1 MVFRARRREDR
12 DSARFQAKL
21 AHIWPLGWCGSTPEC
36 YATAF
41 PWPPNEGISVPMEKL
56 AFLTEDQVRHVQ
68 AAFGTPVFVYDQET
82 LERRASEVLAF
93 PNAFG
98 LVARY
103 AMKASPTAA
112 VIQIL
117 TRAGLHIDAS
127 SGYECHR
134 AMRAGVPASHIQL
147 TAQQLPD
154 DLKELVDAGV
164 RFNAC
169 SLRQLEAYGKL
180 FPNSEVCVRIN
191 PGLGS
196 GHVNRTNV
204 GGPSSSFGIW
214 HGHLDKVLATAAAHG
229 LHITG
234 MHTHVGSGSDPKV
247 WVHCAKLSLGIA
259 ARLPEVTRLSL
270 GGGMKVGRMQGEP
283 SADLQVIGHEV
294 LPEFEAFAETH
305 GRKLLLEVEP
315 GTYLVA
321 NAAALV
327 ATAMDVIDTGDD
339 GYNFIKIDAGMT
351 EVLRPSLYGAQHP
364 IVVVPQAPETRPT
377 REYLV
382 AGHCC
387 ESGDILTPEPGNP
400 EGLKA
405 RELTE
410 ARPGDAVVIEGAG
423 AYCSGMASKNYNAFP
438 ECAEVLRT
446 PTGEFKLIRKRQT
459 LDQVLQNEIPL

>member
-1 MVFRARRREDR
+1 
-12 DSARFQAKL
+12 
-21 AHIWPLGWCGSTPEC
+21 
-36 YATAF
+36 
-41 PWPPNEGISVPMEKL
+41 MEKL
-56 AFLTEDQVRHVQ
+56 AFLTEEQVRHVQ
-68 AAFGTPVFVYDQET
+68 ATFGTPVFVYDQKT
-82 LERRASEVLAF
+82 LERRAAEVLAF

-98 LVARY
+98 LTARY

-117 TRAGLHIDAS
+117 HRAGLHIDAS
-127 SGYECHR
+127 SGYEVHR
-134 AMRAGVPASHIQL
+134 AMRAGVPAAHIQL

-154 DLKELVDAGV
+154 DLKALVEQGV

-169 SLRQLEAYGKL
+169 SLHQLETYGKL
-180 FPNSEVCVRIN
+180 FPNTDVSVRIN

-214 HGHLDKVLATAAAHG
+214 HGHLDTVKATAAAHG
-229 LHITG
+229 LRITR

-247 WVHCAKLSLGIA
+247 WVHCAKISLGII
-259 ARLPEVTRLSL
+259 ARLPDATLLSL

-283 SADLQVIGHEV
+283 SADLQVIGKEV
-294 LPEFEAFAETH
+294 LPEFEAFAKEH
-305 GRKLLLEVEP
+305 GRKLHLEIEP
-315 GTYLVA
+315 GTYLAA
-321 NAAALV
+321 NSAALV
-327 ATAMDVIDTGDD
+327 ATAMDVMDTGE
-339 GYNFIKIDAGMT
+339 GGNHFIKVDAGMT
-351 EVLRPSLYGAQHP
+351 EILRPSLYGAQHP
-364 IVVVPQAPETRPT
+364 IVVVPRVAESRPT

-405 RELTE
+405 RELTL
-410 ARPGDAVVIEGAG
+410 ARQGDAVVIEGAG

-438 ECAEVLRT
+438 ECAEVLLT
-446 PTGEFKLIRKRQT
+446 TSGEFKLVRKRQT
-459 LDQVLQNEIPL
+459 LDQVLQNEILL